1 VIRTMLSRA
10 KLGILM
16 LLGFL
21 LAVLLLLGALVLGVA
36 VIEPTCNLINLLV
49 GRP

>member
-1 VIRTMLSRA
+1 MLSRA

-16 LLGFL
+16 TLGFV
-21 LAVLLLLGALVLGVA
+21 LAVLLLLGALVLGA
-36 VIEPTCNLINLLV
+36 AAIEPICNIIDSLM